1 MKCKSDLTS
10 VSKVTAPK
18 QRKNEWDLR
27 FWGVGETERMTTTQ
41 DVGSLLGWHVLLYN
55 TDSRALPLG
64 QFQPAMI

>member
-27 FWGVGETERMTTTQ
+27 FWGMGGRDREDDYYPGCRFSPGLACVTVQYR
-41 DVGSLLGWHVLLYN
+41 
-55 TDSRALPLG
+55 
-64 QFQPAMI
+64 